1 MIAPEAVF
9 MQCSP
14 PRRYLRSASPRG
26 GIYAVLAPEAVF
38 KLEYMF
44 LFCTFTLLLLLVKWT
59 VLWVFQV
66 IIYGIYRP
74 CNGYISVRIY

>member
-14 PRRYLRSASPRG
+14 PRRYLRSVRPRD

-44 LFCTFTLLLLLVKWT
+44 LFCTFTFLTCPLDLAIGVAGYYIQA
-59 VLWVFQV
+59 VQWVS
-66 IIYGIYRP
+66 I
-74 CNGYISVRIY
+74 C